1 MLYEEKINVS
11 AMRSVCKKRCV
22 FSPSMEREGDILW
35 LVVLS
40 LCHPSFGC
48 QMGELRTGSS
58 GWMHKRAEVLE
69 FLTFW
74 RIGTAGCSLF
84 SNLASSIWKILLS
97 IPFRKIY

>member
-1 MLYEEKINVS
+1 MGLQRLWRKARRSKTSALTLEFFAYT

-58 GWMHKRAEVLE
+58 GWM
-69 FLTFW
+69 
-74 RIGTAGCSLF
+74 
-84 SNLASSIWKILLS
+84 
-97 IPFRKIY
+97 Y